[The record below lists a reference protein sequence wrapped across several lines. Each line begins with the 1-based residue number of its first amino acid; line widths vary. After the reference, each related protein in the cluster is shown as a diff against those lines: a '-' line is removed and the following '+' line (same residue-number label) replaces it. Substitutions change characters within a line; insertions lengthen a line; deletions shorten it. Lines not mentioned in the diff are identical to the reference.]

1 MDDSHPSVNVNPYRI
16 NSEDSR
22 LLSTCNEHSVT
33 VIVVNIR
40 LCKAKLL
47 RSSISVLCLFKGRSK
62 PQMTQFFSVAS
73 SILYMFIFLII
84 ALHPV
89 QHCSILSSARLLI
102 PSILPSKTVRR
113 TGHPSAPFSPTIC
126 KTSNQSISQNF
137 SQSVTF

>member
-40 LCKAKLL
+40 LCKANLL

-62 PQMTQFFSVAS
+62 PPMTSFFSVAS
-73 SILYMFIFLII
+73 SILYMFLFLII
-84 ALHPV
+84 AIHPV
-89 QHCSILSSARLLI
+89 QHSSTLSSTPPRPFHPTRPRLYE
-102 PSILPSKTVRR
+102 
-113 TGHPSAPFSPTIC
+113 GENHPSAHDPASFSVSA
-126 KTSNQSISQNF
+126 KY
-137 SQSVTF
+137 